1 MAASSTDSNL
11 QNSSVSFRIH
21 HTVIL
26 NHYHNSYCA
35 AYYISKSLNGVVRTL
50 FEGVVDVEQ
59 GEVVSVDVGKP
70 HLGLISRLLGLG
82 GAHKALWD

>member
-1 MAASSTDSNL
+1 M
-11 QNSSVSFRIH
+11 
-21 HTVIL
+21 
-26 NHYHNSYCA
+26 
-35 AYYISKSLNGVVRTL
+35 VRTL